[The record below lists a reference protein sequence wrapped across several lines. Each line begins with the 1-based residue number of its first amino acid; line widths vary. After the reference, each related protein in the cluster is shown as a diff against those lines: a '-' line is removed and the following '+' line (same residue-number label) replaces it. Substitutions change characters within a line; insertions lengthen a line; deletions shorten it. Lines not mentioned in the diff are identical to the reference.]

1 MLVSFT
7 CLWAQ
12 GVTDVITLQSFYD
25 AGYSGTCA
33 TPGNITATESG
44 AEYSATDVMFKSGE
58 FYLYSK
64 NELFTVTKSAGMIG
78 SVELQGT
85 SGTYDVY
92 VSHEAIT
99 KSNCTSAEL
108 VGTIY
113 NGSGTV
119 TVEGNY
125 EYVALRLVGSDL
137 NRLSS
142 LSFTWRGEEQGGG
155 DDPEPPVVS
164 GGSDAITL
172 QTFKDAGYSGNTGD
186 YFNDATVTGTTGAE
200 YKASEIDYAD
210 NGLYF
215 YYIGEVISVTKSV
228 GMIASV
234 EMVGSEGVYD
244 VLVSHEPITKTNYSA
259 AENIGTING
268 TGTVTVNGD
277 YEYAAIRVTGS
288 QKSPFTSLTFNWRGE
303 EAPALAD
310 HITPANLKA
319 QNPEGK
325 FNPTGFYDHEN
336 ANDVLNYK
344 GESGADYY
352 LSEVISDGTNYWLN
366 DWNYPNPKGECYNT
380 SAPGYIKSIK
390 FDFDY
395 TPNNITF
402 YVSANPIT
410 SDNKYQATQVQI
422 YQQGGVIPE
431 YVPDVVCK
439 YFYMDVAQ
447 ERYSDI
453 CVTWTSEAPL
463 IAVKTPEIN
472 CWADPVTPGSNVNIS
487 TETQNATLHLS
498 VYVNDVLNEELSK
511 DVEGSSTSFEMPGK
525 AGDVVKVEVY
535 ATADEMVQS
544 ETATATYTLEMPLAA
559 TPQLEEGWLSYVI
572 PGQQLTIKSETEGAQ
587 ITYKMSVSDWNNAE
601 NNWEGEEVT
610 APSPVTVTVP
620 EQAKPGTTFVLVATA
635 MAEGYQQSYQMQ
647 QYVNA
652 ISSKLDVP
660 TFSLEDGTEVRSG
673 TELRISR
680 PDHATG
686 IRYTINGGEEKTCED
701 WALYY
706 NVTEDVTITAW
717 AYGEAPFEESEK
729 VTCSYKIEKFE
740 LWHNVIVPESFTT
753 SNDDLNNYNKNLY
766 QYTDENTN
774 VNYVYDGGLYPSNGS
789 NCFYMATEGSIL
801 YNTTPGELK
810 RIKVDGANNWSSVYI
825 VFSDEAP
832 VTEITTEMA
841 DYDYAGPRLR
851 VGASGETVAAYG
863 EWIDLKALGT
873 VGGLDLSKAKY
884 FAIYRFGQNN
894 YVSRVVVEYDP
905 KQAGVNPDPA
915 ATPALQGEAPEFV
928 VAGQE
933 LTLVSATEGAQITY
947 QLAATDAENAENNW
961 QGEAVTAASPVT
973 VTVPAEAKPGTTFT
987 VTATA
992 AAEGFE
998 TSEAFTFSAPVVDA
1012 QLQTPAFNLAD
1023 GAEVVSGTTL
1033 KITLPA
1039 NAKGIRYTVND
1050 GEEQTS
1056 GETVVMK
1063 VTEAMT
1069 VTAWAYGEVPFVESD
1084 KVTRTYTV
1092 EPALALWQNAVVP
1105 ECFTEDEEDLKGP
1118 EAGFFIYTFEASKD
1132 NNVNYI
1138 YSGSFRPTDDENNF
1152 CMTAGKSVLY
1162 TANPAYINRIKIE
1175 GSTSAV
1181 YVLLSDE
1188 VVDAVTDDMMAE
1200 NCTTGI
1206 RFRIGED
1213 GIVNYGQ
1220 WFDYTAINPSIAG
1233 KKFLSIYSCSG
1244 EALVSRIVVDYDS
1257 VLTGIEGVEKE
1268 DGHVKIY
1275 SVNGVLMNS
1284 DKNLAPGVYVRTVN
1298 GKSVK
1303 FVVK

>member
-12 GVTDVITLQSFYD
+12 SVTDVITLQSFRD
-25 AGYSGTCA
+25 AGYEKTYA

-44 AEYSATDVMFKSGE
+44 AEYSATDVKFWSSE
-58 FYLYSK
+58 FGLYSK

-78 SVELQGT
+78 AVELQGT

-99 KSNCTSAEL
+99 KANCTSAEK

-113 NGSGTV
+113 DGNGTV

-137 NRLSS
+137 NRLTS

-155 DDPEPPVVS
+155 EDPEPPVVS
-164 GGSDAITL
+164 GASDAIT
-172 QTFKDAGYSGNTGD
+172 QQMFRDAGCTGSYASPGN
-186 YFNDATVTGTTGAE
+186 VTAASGAE
-200 YKASEIDYAD
+200 YTATDIDFKDGGALQLH
-210 NGLYF
+210 NP
-215 YYIGEVISVTKSV
+215 GEMISVTKSV
-228 GMIASV
+228 GMLASV
-234 EMVGSEGVYD
+234 SVEGTWGEFEVY
-244 VLVSHEPITKTNYSA
+244 VSHEPITKSNYSEA
-259 AENIGTING
+259 TLAGTISE
-268 TGTVTVNGD
+268 TGTVTVDGD
-277 YEYAAIRVTGS
+277 YEYAAVRLNSSGNS
-288 QKSPFTSLTFNWRGE
+288 FTSVTFTWKGE
-303 EAPALAD
+303 DAPALAD
-310 HITPANLKA
+310 HITPANLKE

-325 FNPTGFYDHEN
+325 FDPTGFYDHAN
-336 ANDVLNYK
+336 ANAELNYK

-352 LSEVISDGTNYWLN
+352 LSQVISDGANYWLN
-366 DWNYPNPKGECYNT
+366 DWDYPNPKGECYNT

-410 SDNKYQATQVQI
+410 SENKYQATQVQI

-453 CVTWTSEAPL
+453 CVTWTTEAPL
-463 IAVKTPEIN
+463 IVVKTPEIN
-472 CWADPVTPGSNVNIS
+472 CWADPVTAGSNVNIS

-559 TPQLEEGWLSYVI
+559 QPQLEEGWLSYVI

-635 MAEGYQQSYQMQ
+635 VAEGYQKSYEMQ
-647 QYVNA
+647 QYVNV
-652 ISSKLDVP
+652 ISSKLDAP
-660 TFSLEDGTEVRSG
+660 TFSLEDGSEVRAG
-673 TELRISR
+673 TELRINR

-701 WALYY
+701 WVLYY

-753 SNDDLNNYNKNLY
+753 SNDDLNNYSKNFY

-774 VNYVYDGGLYPSNGS
+774 VNYVYDGGLYPQNGS
-789 NCFYMATEGSIL
+789 NCFYLATEGSIL

-810 RIKVDGANNWSSVYI
+810 RIKVDGANNYSSVYVI
-825 VFSDEAP
+825 FSDEAP
-832 VTEITTEMA
+832 ITEITAEMA

-851 VGASGETVAAYG
+851 VGGNGETMANYG
-863 EWIDLKALGT
+863 EWIDLQALGT

-884 FAIYRFGQNN
+884 FAIYRFGQNT
-894 YVSRVVVEYDP
+894 YVNRVVVEYDP

-947 QLAATDAENAENNW
+947 RMSATDAENAGNNW
-961 QGEAVTAASPVT
+961 QGEEVTAASPVT
-973 VTVPAEAKPGTTFT
+973 VTVPAEAKPGMTFT

-1012 QLQTPAFNLAD
+1012 KLQTPAFNLAD

-1033 KITLPA
+1033 RITLPA

-1056 GETVVMK
+1056 EETVVMK

-1069 VTAWAYGEVPFVESD
+1069 VTAWAYGEAPFVESD
-1084 KVTRTYTV
+1084 KVTRSYTV
-1092 EPALALWQNAVVP
+1092 EPELALWQNAIVP
-1105 ECFTEDEEDLKGP
+1105 ECFTEDEEDLSNP
-1118 EAGFFIYTFEASKD
+1118 EAGFYLYTFESGKS
-1132 NNVNYI
+1132 NVNYI
-1138 YSGSFRPTDDENNF
+1138 YAGGFKPAEGVNNF
-1152 CMTAGKSVLY
+1152 LMNASSILY
-1162 TANPAYINRIKIE
+1162 NTNANYIERIKVQ
-1175 GSTSAV
+1175 GTGGDV
-1181 YVLLSDE
+1181 YVLLTDE
-1188 VVDAVTDDMMAE
+1188 VVDQVTDDMLAE
-1200 NCTTGI
+1200 NCTTGM
-1206 RFRIGED
+1206 RFRIGEG

-1220 WFDYTAINPSIAG
+1220 WFDFTSINPSIVG
-1233 KKFLSIYSCSG
+1233 KKYLSVYSCGG
-1244 EALVSRIVVDYDS
+1244 EALVSRIVVDYNS
-1257 VLTGIEGVEKE
+1257 EITGIDGVEKE
-1268 DGHVKIY
+1268 DGNVKIY
-1275 SVNGVLMNS
+1275 NAKGMLMNS
-1284 DKNLAPGVYVRTVN
+1284 DKNLVPGVYVRIAN

-1303 FVVK
+1303 FIVK